1 MSRKPVRAPRSL
13 TTKLRY
19 VGALPLFDARA
30 PGDVELFEVA
40 RFSQGK
46 SKSTMKKIAKQE
58 GVAEMED
65 VVKDPEAVV
74 AVQRSTPVR
83 DCLSLMLGNGL
94 LFVPVTEDRKPV
106 DVVSLRDINLF
117 LVPKVQCA

>member
-1 MSRKPVRAPRSL
+1 MLLRWVAATLWEIAEWRAGEIPPSLPTVRRDGM
-13 TTKLRY
+13 LR
-19 VGALPLFDARA
+19 V
-30 PGDVELFEVA
+30 
-40 RFSQGK
+40 
-46 SKSTMKKIAKQE
+46 
-58 GVAEMED
+58 VAEMEE